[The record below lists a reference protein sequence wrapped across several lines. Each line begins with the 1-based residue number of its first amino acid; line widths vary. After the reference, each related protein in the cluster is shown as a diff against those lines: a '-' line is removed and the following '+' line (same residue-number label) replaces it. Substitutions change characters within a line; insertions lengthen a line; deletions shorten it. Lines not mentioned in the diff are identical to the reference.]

1 MKHFTLFLRKGFTS
15 ALALALAMIVLGGG
29 SALADTVIVDGS
41 TIADGWGTGQI
52 ASTANKVSIPGQSD
66 ISSTG
71 SFTNGGTYLAGYKYS
86 WYALY
91 STQKVSIASGQKFII
106 SAQGMG
112 STSAQLC
119 LKYSSTSQTANS
131 SFEVVANFTTEI
143 QSSSAQVTFTDLV
156 VEDIPEGEYY
166 FQIISKAVNINSVII
181 GNPSATPKLSV
192 SPISVDFGS
201 VATSDMQRTITVSN
215 IGVGPMDVTIV
226 NDNEDDFTVSSTS
239 LTGIDTGESQTF
251 DVTFNYDAGD
261 LGLKSATIT
270 GTPSLGTAI
279 NISVTATAVE
289 LLPDYTFDEN
299 VTSSWNAS
307 WSGTK
312 SVLLKYTPS
321 NGWNTFC
328 VPFEPADLMDDIFGA
343 GWKAYTFSSYSEGT
357 ISFTKATNVVAR
369 IPYVVYVETAAS
381 HPSGIL
387 FETSSNIYTNPTDQQ
402 NNGVTFQGTY
412 APKAAGSITGNYGVT
427 SDGRI
432 AKAGSGATLKGYR
445 AYFTGVPASS
455 GIKGFVIDGEDATDI
470 GLVQMVEGSDK
481 PVYNMSGQKVQK
493 AQRGIYIINGKKVV
507 IK

>member
-15 ALALALAMIVLGGG
+15 ALTLAVAMIVFGGG

-52 ASTANKVSIPGQSD
+52 ASGSNKVSIPGQLD
-66 ISSTG
+66 ISSTV
-71 SFTNGGTYLAGYKYS
+71 SFTNGGTYLAGSKYS
-86 WYALY
+86 WNALY

-201 VATSDMQRTITVSN
+201 VGTSDMQRTITVSN
-215 IGVGPMDVTIV
+215 IGVGLMDVTIA
-226 NDNEDDFTVSSTS
+226 NDNESDFTVSTTS

-251 DVTFNYDAGD
+251 DVTFNYDAAD

-270 GTPSLGTAI
+270 VTPSYGTAI
-279 NISVTATAVE
+279 DINVSATAVE

-299 VTSSWNAS
+299 EASTWDAS

-312 SVLLKYTPS
+312 AVLLKYTPS

-328 VPFEPADLMDDIFGA
+328 VPFEPAALMDDIFGA

-357 ISFTKATNVVAR
+357 ISFTKATNVAAR

-387 FETSSNIYTNPTDQQ
+387 FETSSYIYGSPTDT
-402 NNGVTFQGTY
+402 NDGKVTFKGTY
-412 APKAAGSITGNYGVT
+412 APKAAGTLTGNYGVT
-427 SDGRI
+427 SDGMI
-432 AKAGSGATLKGYR
+432 AKAGSGASLKGYR
-445 AYFTGVPASS
+445 AYFTGVPAGSQ
-455 GIKGFVIDGEDATDI
+455 IKGFVIDGEDATDI

>member
-15 ALALALAMIVLGGG
+15 ALTLAVAMIVLGGG
-29 SALADTVIVDGS
+29 SALADTVIFDGTVS
-41 TIADGWGTGQI
+41 TGWKYTQANGQNAIVSMSMLTNYSVSDYRYYTSNGNITISTGQTI
-52 ASTANKVSIPGQSD
+52 VISAKKYGSSSSGESIKVNYSSDDGATWTTAKEFAPTDKDNYAEFIVD
-66 ISSTG
+66 
-71 SFTNGGTYLAGYKYS
+71 NLVGTYKI
-86 WYALY
+86 
-91 STQKVSIASGQKFII
+91 Q
-106 SAQGMG
+106 
-112 STSAQLC
+112 
-119 LKYSSTSQTANS
+119 
-131 SFEVVANFTTEI
+131 FEFR
-143 QSSSAQVTFTDLV
+143 
-156 VEDIPEGEYY
+156 Y
-166 FQIISKAVNINSVII
+166 VNINSII
-181 GNPSATPKLSV
+181 IKDAPTSPILSV
-192 SPISVDFGS
+192 SPSS
-201 VATSDMQRTITVSN
+201 VAFGAITGNNSQTITVSN
-215 IGVGPMDVTIV
+215 TGVGTMDVTIA
-226 NDNEDDFTVSSTS
+226 NDNTTDFTVSATS
-239 LTGIDTGESQTF
+239 LTGIGAGESQTF
-251 DVTFNYDAGD
+251 NVTFNFDDENLGD
-261 LGLKSATIT
+261 KSANIT
-270 GTPSLGTAI
+270 VTPSYATEDAVVI
-279 NISVTATAVE
+279 PVTATAVE

-328 VPFEPADLMDDIFGA
+328 VPFEPAALMDDIFGA

-357 ISFTKATNVVAR
+357 ISFTKATNVAAR

-412 APKAAGSITGNYGVT
+412 APKTAGTLTGNYGVT

-432 AKAGSGATLKGYR
+432 AKAGSGASIKGYR
-445 AYFTGVPASS
+445 AYFTGVPA
-455 GIKGFVIDGEDATDI
+455 GFVKGFVIDGEDATDI